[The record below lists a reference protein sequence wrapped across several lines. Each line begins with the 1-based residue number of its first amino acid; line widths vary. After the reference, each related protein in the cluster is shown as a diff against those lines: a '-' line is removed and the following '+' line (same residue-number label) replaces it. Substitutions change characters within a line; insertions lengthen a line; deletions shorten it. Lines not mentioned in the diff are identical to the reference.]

1 VIMVAQFRDIDMTEK
16 STIAGLISQAA
27 KKLRDDFEYI
37 RETISHSGEKGGETE
52 DKVSEFLNG
61 HLPKRFHA
69 TKGFVI
75 DVDNQ
80 MSDHQDV
87 IIYDEQS
94 SPLYRYDGA
103 NQIVSADAVAAIMEV
118 KAVLNKGQLEEA
130 YAKLEE
136 VKKLKKRPIG
146 DMDQKATA
154 STLTT
159 TGTLGIILGFGSDIG
174 LAKLAEHCLELNE
187 KYETAH
193 RPDIIVVLDV
203 GVINY
208 TAEFVGARNMGDLAV
223 ASDDEFV
230 IPPCY
235 VHLVAREDGA
245 FSLNRLFT
253 HLISHLVLY
262 PRRPSIPPF
271 SVLLEGTSSIVQTL
285 GVYQFN
291 TERRLVRYETPP
303 TTTSERNPIIRVRH
317 RTTKEEL
324 ATLTYVP
331 WQDGGVI
338 RKKGKIPLL
347 ALLVWFTKGEPPR
360 TMQVEDTELSM
371 VMKVTRPEFEK
382 WPVTIERQSDM
393 TATLEIPPP
402 FEVRE
407 MKGMEGTGE
416 PFIARVF
423 LGLVDMATNIM
434 SQQDKNA
441 FDDRFMGT
449 LNPALGLR
457 SALVSIRRLVASHKE
472 AIQKGTIVRKAQPDP
487 LLSERI
493 DNPLRSHT
501 VHFLEMA
508 GAIIN
513 NLPSTMKSFEINV
526 DYMAD
531 REQRFA
537 KGCERNESK
546 HPALVAYLRKLRPS
560 LLDIDEQFRKMRV
573 EGWNL
578 SNVKYTFNDGVV
590 SMVEPLIE
598 SKSVSEYAER
608 VFSLLVLAIE
618 EVIMYGFQRSLS
630 GPIAI
635 VEIPLEQ
642 RDLANAQRFKSTL
655 RDSEPT
661 WQLKWTGRG
670 FYES

>member
-1 VIMVAQFRDIDMTEK
+1 MTEK
-16 STIAGLISQAA
+16 STIAGLISKAA
-27 KKLRDDFEYI
+27 KKLRDDFEHI
-37 RETISHSGEKGGETE
+37 RETIPHSGEKGGETE
-52 DKVSEFLNG
+52 DKVRDFLNG
-61 HLPKRFHA
+61 HMPKRFHA

-75 DVDNQ
+75 DADNQ

-94 SPLYRYDGA
+94 SPLYKYDGA
-103 NQIVSADAVAAIMEV
+103 NQIVSADAVAAVMEV
-118 KAVLNKGQLEEA
+118 KAVLNKSQLEEA
-130 YAKLEE
+130 FAKMEE
-136 VKKLKKRPIG
+136 VKTLKKRPISE
-146 DMDQKATA
+146 MDQKATA

-159 TGTLGIILGFGSDIG
+159 TGTLGIILGFKSDIS
-174 LAKLAEHCLELNE
+174 LEKLAEHCLELNE

-208 TAEFVGARNMGDLAV
+208 TVEFVGARNMGDLGV
-223 ASDDEFV
+223 FSDEFV

-253 HLISHLVLY
+253 HLLSHLAFY

-271 SVLLEGTSSIVQTL
+271 SVLLEGSSSIAHTL

-303 TTTSERNPIIRVRH
+303 AKPSERNPIIRIRH
-317 RTTKEEL
+317 KASKEEL
-324 ATLTYVP
+324 ATLTYIP
-331 WQDGGVI
+331 WQDGGII
-338 RKKGKIPLL
+338 RKKGKIPLM

-382 WPVTIERQSDM
+382 WPATIGRQSDM

-402 FEVRE
+402 FEIRDT
-407 MKGMEGTGE
+407 GMEGTGE
-416 PFIARVF
+416 PFMARVF
-423 LGLVDMATNIM
+423 LGVVDMATNVL

-441 FDDRFMGT
+441 FDERYAGT
-449 LNPALGLR
+449 LSPVLGLR
-457 SALVSIRRLVASHKE
+457 SALVNIRKLIAGHKE
-472 AIQKGTIVRKAQPDP
+472 ALQKGTIVRKAQADP

-493 DNPLRSHT
+493 DSPLRSHT
-501 VHFLEMA
+501 AHFLEMA
-508 GAIIN
+508 GAIIK
-513 NLPSTMKSFEINV
+513 NLPSAMKFFEINI
-526 DYMAD
+526 DYMAE

-537 KGCERNESK
+537 KGCERNEAK
-546 HPALVAYLRKLRPS
+546 HADLVAYLRKLRPS
-560 LLDIDEQFRKMRV
+560 LLEIDEQFRKMRV

-578 SNVKYTFNDGVV
+578 SNIRYKFSDGVV
-590 SMVEPLIE
+590 SMIEPLIGAE
-598 SKSVSEYAER
+598 PVSEYAER
-608 VFSLLVLAIE
+608 VFSILALAIE
-618 EVIMYGFQRSLS
+618 EVIMYGFQRNLT
-630 GPIAI
+630 GPMAIA
-635 VEIPLEQ
+635 EIPLEQ
-642 RDLANAQRFKSTL
+642 RNPINAQRFRRTL
-655 RDSEPT
+655 RDTEPI
-661 WQLKWTGRG
+661 WQLKWTGKG

>member
-1 VIMVAQFRDIDMTEK
+1 MTEK
-16 STIAGLISQAA
+16 STIAGLISQAS

-37 RETISHSGEKGGETE
+37 RGTISHSGEKGGETE
-52 DKVSEFLNG
+52 DKVREFLNG
-61 HLPKRFHA
+61 HMPKRFHA

-94 SPLYRYDGA
+94 SPVYKYDGA

-118 KAVLNKGQLEEA
+118 KAVLNKSQLEEA
-130 YAKLEE
+130 FAKIEE
-136 VKKLKKRPIG
+136 VKKLKKRPISE
-146 DMDQKATA
+146 MDQKATA
-154 STLTT
+154 SELTT
-159 TGTLGIILGFGSDIG
+159 TGTLGIILGFGSDIS
-174 LAKLAEHCLELNE
+174 LAKLAEHSLELNE

-193 RPDIIVVLDV
+193 RPDIIVVLDI

-208 TAEFVGARNMGDLAV
+208 TAQFVGARNMGDVGV
-223 ASDDEFV
+223 ASGDEFV

-253 HLISHLVLY
+253 HLFSHLALY

-271 SVLLEGTSSIVQTL
+271 SVLLEGTSSIPHPL
-285 GVYQFN
+285 GVYQYN
-291 TERRLVRYETPP
+291 TERRLVRYEPPP
-303 TTTSERNPIIRVRH
+303 TTPSERNPIIRVRH
-317 RTTKEEL
+317 KATKEEL
-324 ATLTYVP
+324 ATLTYIP

-371 VMKVTRPEFEK
+371 VIKVTRPEFEK
-382 WPVTIERQSDM
+382 WPATIERQSDM

-407 MKGMEGTGE
+407 MGIEGTGE

-423 LGLVDMATNIM
+423 LGLVDMASNTL

-457 SALVSIRRLVASHKE
+457 SALLNIRKLIASHRE
-472 AIQKGTIVRKAQPDP
+472 ALQKGTIVRKAQPDP

-501 VHFLEMA
+501 VNFLEMA
-508 GAIIN
+508 GAIIKG
-513 NLPSTMKSFEINV
+513 LPSTMKFFEINV

-537 KGCERNESK
+537 KGCERNEGK
-546 HPALVAYLRKLRPS
+546 HPELVSYLRKLRLS

-578 SNVKYTFNDGVV
+578 SNVKYKVSDDVV
-590 SMVEPLIE
+590 SMVEPLIG
-598 SKSVSEYAER
+598 SEPIREYIER
-608 VFSLLVLAIE
+608 VFSVLALTIE
-618 EVIMYGFQRSLS
+618 EVIMYGFQNSLD
-630 GPIAI
+630 GPLAIA
-635 VEIPLEQ
+635 EIPLEQ
-642 RDLANAQRFKSTL
+642 RDPANAQRFKRTL
-655 RDSEPT
+655 RGSEPT
-661 WQLKWTGRG
+661 WQLKWTSKG

>member
-1 VIMVAQFRDIDMTEK
+1 MTEK

-52 DKVSEFLNG
+52 DKVREFLNG
-61 HLPKRFHA
+61 HIPKRFHA

-87 IIYDEQS
+87 IIYDQQS
-94 SPLYRYDGA
+94 SPVYKYDGA

-118 KAVLNKGQLEEA
+118 KGVLNKSQLEEA
-130 YAKLEE
+130 FAKIEE
-136 VKKLKKRPIG
+136 VKKLKKRPISE
-146 DMDQKATA
+146 MDQKATA

-159 TGTLGIILGFGSDIG
+159 TGTLGIIFGFGSDIG

-208 TAEFVGARNMGDLAV
+208 TAQFVGARNMGDLAV

-253 HLISHLVLY
+253 HLISHLALY

-291 TERRLVRYETPP
+291 TERRLVRFEPPSATP
-303 TTTSERNPIIRVRH
+303 TERNPVIRVRH
-317 RTTKEEL
+317 KATKEEL

-338 RKKGKIPLL
+338 RKQGKIPLL

-360 TMQVEDTELSM
+360 TVQVGDTELSM

-407 MKGMEGTGE
+407 MGIEGTGE

-423 LGLVDMATNIM
+423 LGLVDMASNTL
-434 SQQDKNA
+434 SQTDKNA

-449 LNPALGLR
+449 LNPALALR
-457 SALVSIRRLVASHKE
+457 SALVNIRRLIASHKE
-472 AIQKGTIVRKAQPDP
+472 ALQKGTIVRKAQPDP

-501 VHFLEMA
+501 VNFLEMA
-508 GAIIN
+508 GAIIKG
-513 NLPSTMKSFEINV
+513 LPSTMKFFEINV

-537 KGCERNESK
+537 KGCERNEGK
-546 HPALVAYLRKLRPS
+546 HPELVAYLRKLRLS
-560 LLDIDEQFRKMRV
+560 LLDIDEQFRQMRV

-578 SNVKYTFNDGVV
+578 SNVKYKFSDGAV
-590 SMVEPLIE
+590 SMVEPLIGGE
-598 SKSVSEYAER
+598 PISEYVER
-608 VFSLLVLAIE
+608 VFSVLALAIE

-630 GPIAI
+630 GPLAI

-642 RDLANAQRFKSTL
+642 RDPANAQRFKRTL
-655 RDSEPT
+655 RGSEPVLA
-661 WQLKWTGRG
+661 QPELEKRR
-670 FYES
+670 SPLV

>member
-1 VIMVAQFRDIDMTEK
+1 MTEK

-37 RETISHSGEKGGETE
+37 RKTISHSGEKGGETE
-52 DKVSEFLNG
+52 DKVREFLNA
-61 HLPKRFHA
+61 HMPKRFHA

-94 SPLYRYDGA
+94 SPVYRYDGA

-118 KAVLNKGQLEEA
+118 KGVLNKSQLEDA
-130 YAKLEE
+130 FAKIEE
-136 VKKLKKRPIG
+136 VKRLRKRPISE
-146 DMDQKATA
+146 MDQKATA

-159 TGTLGIILGFGSDIG
+159 TGTLGIIFGFGSDIS
-174 LAKLAEHCLELNE
+174 LEKLAEHCLELNE
-187 KYETAH
+187 KYEAAH

-208 TAEFVGARNMGDLAV
+208 TAQFVGAGNMGDLAV

-253 HLISHLVLY
+253 HLLSHLALY

-271 SVLLEGTSSIVQTL
+271 SVLLEGTSSIVHTL

-291 TERRLVRYETPP
+291 TERRLVRYEPPP
-303 TTTSERNPIIRVRH
+303 TTPSERNPIIRVRH
-317 RTTKEEL
+317 KMTKEEL
-324 ATLTYVP
+324 ATLAYMP

-338 RKKGKIPLL
+338 RKRGKIPLL

-360 TMQVEDTELSM
+360 TMRVEDTELSM

-382 WPVTIERQSDM
+382 WPATIERQSDM

-407 MKGMEGTGE
+407 MKGVEGTAE

-423 LGLVDMATNIM
+423 LGMVDMATNLL

-449 LNPALGLR
+449 LNSALGLR
-457 SALVSIRRLVASHKE
+457 SALVNIRKLIKGHKE
-472 AIQKGTIVRKAQPDP
+472 ALQKRTIIRKAQPDP
-487 LLSERI
+487 ILSERI

-508 GAIIN
+508 GAIIK
-513 NLPSTMKSFEINV
+513 NLPSTLKFFEINV

-537 KGCERNESK
+537 KGCERNQSK
-546 HPALVAYLRKLRPS
+546 HPDLVAYLTKLRPP
-560 LLDIDEQFRKMRV
+560 LLDVDEQFRKMRV

-578 SNVKYTFNDGVV
+578 PNVKYTFKDGEV
-590 SMVEPLIE
+590 SMVEPLIGSE
-598 SKSVSEYAER
+598 PVTEYAER
-608 VFSLLVLAIE
+608 VFSLLALAIE
-618 EVIMYGFQRSLS
+618 EIIVYGFQRSQS
-630 GPIAI
+630 GPLAIA
-635 VEIPLEQ
+635 EIPLEK
-642 RDLANAQRFKSTL
+642 RDPANAQRFKRTL
-655 RDSEPT
+655 RGSEPT
-661 WQLKWTGRG
+661 WQLKWTGKG

>member
-1 VIMVAQFRDIDMTEK
+1 MSEK
-16 STIAGLISQAA
+16 STIAGLISAAA
-27 KKLRDDFEYI
+27 KKLRDDFEHI
-37 RETISHSGEKGGETE
+37 RETIPHSGEKGGETE
-52 DKVSEFLNG
+52 EKVRGFLNG

-75 DVDNQ
+75 DADNQ
-80 MSDHQDV
+80 MSNHQDV

-94 SPLYRYDGA
+94 SPVYKYDGA

-118 KAVLNKGQLEEA
+118 KAVLNKSQLEEA
-130 YAKLEE
+130 FAKIEE
-136 VKKLKKRPIG
+136 VKRLRKRPIS
-146 DMDQKATA
+146 DMDQNATA

-159 TGTLGIILGFGSDIG
+159 TGTLGIILGFGSDIS
-174 LAKLAEHCLELNE
+174 LEKLAQHCVELNE

-208 TAEFVGARNMGDLAV
+208 TAQFVGARNMLDLAV
-223 ASDDEFV
+223 SDDEFV

-235 VHLVAREDGA
+235 VHLVFREDGA

-253 HLISHLVLY
+253 HLLSHLALY

-271 SVLLEGTSSIVQTL
+271 SVLLEGTSSIVHTL

-291 TERRLVRYETPP
+291 TERRLVQYEAQPATP
-303 TTTSERNPIIRVRH
+303 SEQNPIIRVRH
-317 RTTKEEL
+317 KGSKEEL
-324 ATLTYVP
+324 ATLTYIP

-360 TMQVEDTELSM
+360 TMQVEDTELSV

-382 WPVTIERQSDM
+382 WPATIERRSDM

-402 FEVRE
+402 FEMRQI
-407 MKGMEGTGE
+407 GTEGTAE
-416 PFIARVF
+416 PFVARVF
-423 LGLVDMATNIM
+423 LGLIDMATQTL
-434 SQQDKNA
+434 SQQDKKV
-441 FDDRFMGT
+441 FDVRFTGT

-457 SALVSIRRLVASHKE
+457 NALVGIRKLIAGHKE
-472 AIQKGTIVRKAQPDP
+472 ALKKGTIVRKAQADP

-508 GAIIN
+508 GAIVK
-513 NLPSTMKSFEINV
+513 NLPSAMKFFQINI

-531 REQRFA
+531 SEQRFA
-537 KGCERNESK
+537 RGYERNEAR
-546 HPALVAYLRKLRPS
+546 HPALVAYLRALRPA
-560 LLDIDEQFRKMRV
+560 LLDIDEQFRKMRA

-578 SNVKYTFNDGVV
+578 ANVKYELKDGVV
-590 SMVEPLIE
+590 SMVEPLVGRE
-598 SKSVSEYAER
+598 QVNTYVER
-608 VFSLLVLAIE
+608 VFSILALAIE
-618 EVIMYGFQRSLS
+618 EVIMYGFQRNLTNSITIS
-630 GPIAI
+630 
-635 VEIPLEQ
+635 EIPLDQ
-642 RDLANAQRFKSTL
+642 RNPTDAQRFKRTL
-655 RDSEPT
+655 RGSEPA
-661 WQLKWTGRG
+661 WQLKWTGKN

>member
-1 VIMVAQFRDIDMTEK
+1 MSEK
-16 STIAGLISQAA
+16 STIAGLISKAA
-27 KKLRDDFEYI
+27 KKLRDDFEHI
-37 RETISHSGEKGGETE
+37 RETISHAGEKGGETE
-52 DKVSEFLNG
+52 DKVREFLNG
-61 HLPKRFHA
+61 HMPKRFHA

-75 DVDNQ
+75 DADNQ

-94 SPLYRYDGA
+94 SAVYKYEGA

-118 KAVLNKGQLEEA
+118 KAVLNKSQLEEA
-130 YAKLEE
+130 FAKIEE
-136 VKKLKKRPIG
+136 VKRLKKRAISE
-146 DMDQKATA
+146 MDQKATA

-159 TGTLGIILGFGSDIG
+159 TGTLGIILGFGSDIS
-174 LAKLAEHCLELNE
+174 LEKLAEHCVDLNE

-208 TAEFVGARNMGDLAV
+208 TAQFIGARNIGDVGV

-253 HLISHLVLY
+253 HLLSHLALY

-271 SVLLEGTSSIVQTL
+271 SVLLEGTSSIVHTL

-291 TERRLVRYETPP
+291 TERRLVRYEASSP
-303 TTTSERNPIIRVRH
+303 TLSRQNPIIRIRH
-317 RTTKEEL
+317 RASKEEL
-324 ATLTYVP
+324 ATLTYIP

-338 RKKGKIPLL
+338 RKKGKIPLI

-382 WPVTIERQSDM
+382 WPKTIERQSDM

-402 FEVRE
+402 FEVRQI
-407 MKGMEGTGE
+407 GLEGTAE
-416 PFIARVF
+416 PFIARIF
-423 LGLVDMATNIM
+423 LGLIDMASNIF

-441 FDDRFMGT
+441 FDEHFMGT
-449 LNPALGLR
+449 MNPALELR
-457 SALVSIRRLVASHKE
+457 TALVSIRKLVSGHKE
-472 AIQKGTIVRKAQPDP
+472 ALRKGTIVRKAQADP

-493 DNPLRSHT
+493 DNPLRSYT
-501 VHFLEMA
+501 VSFLEMA
-508 GAIIN
+508 DTIIK
-513 NLPSTMKSFEINV
+513 NLPSAMKFLGINIE
-526 DYMAD
+526 YMTD

-537 KGCERNESK
+537 KGCERNEAK
-546 HPALVAYLRKLRPS
+546 HPDLVAYLRELRPS
-560 LLDIDEQFRKMRV
+560 LLDMDERFRKMRV

-578 SNVKYTFNDGVV
+578 SNVKYTFSDGVV

-598 SKSVSEYAER
+598 GEPVSEYVER
-608 VFSLLVLAIE
+608 VFSILALAIE
-618 EVIMYGFQRSLS
+618 EVIMYGFQRSLTG

-635 VEIPLEQ
+635 VETPPEQ
-642 RDLANAQRFKSTL
+642 RDPSNAQRFRRTL

-661 WQLKWTGRG
+661 WRLKWTGKG
-670 FYES
+670 FYEI